1 MRMIATRPASFFVN
15 FARFPMN
22 HYSRLPLVNFCNVS
36 GFSSRC
42 SSKCCIL
49 KHIFPLQEEP
59 QQHTQTF
66 VSVRENLLV
75 LTSCDK
81 RTRNPTQAATSS
93 PITWIDSVG
102 WIGSFLD
109 AGWGTGLT
117 FKIVGIGDGPDLDI
131 TWILKIYKFKITT
144 LSVFY
149 IHLGWQ
155 MTFVLVNGRFIHQVC
170 VKINPTEQFPN
181 TRRVLNFRSR
191 YVHLFLIIYWKLGR
205 FVMEIANML
214 P

>member
-1 MRMIATRPASFFVN
+1 MKIYPKPQKRIIPSDATPNCTLHGRPFYTYNHTMNLCYWFRIESNENEEMRMIATRPASFFVN

-22 HYSRLPLVNFCNVS
+22 HYSRLPLLNFCNVS

-81 RTRNPTQAATSS
+81 RTRNPTQAATST

-102 WIGSFLD
+102 WIGSLLD

-131 TWILKIYKFKITT
+131 TWI
-144 LSVFY
+144 
-149 IHLGWQ
+149 
-155 MTFVLVNGRFIHQVC
+155 
-170 VKINPTEQFPN
+170 
-181 TRRVLNFRSR
+181 
-191 YVHLFLIIYWKLGR
+191 
-205 FVMEIANML
+205 
-214 P
+214 